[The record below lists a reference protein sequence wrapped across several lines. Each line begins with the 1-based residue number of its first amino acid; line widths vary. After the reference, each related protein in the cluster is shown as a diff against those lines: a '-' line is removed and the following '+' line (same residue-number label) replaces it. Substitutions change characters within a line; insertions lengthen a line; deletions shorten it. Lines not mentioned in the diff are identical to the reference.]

1 MLRYLRA
8 RGIAWSLP
16 VSIGLL
22 LFAAYFGHWLEAQP
36 NFDRLAR
43 VPAVVLGGLT
53 GAVIVAPGWHRVDDE
68 VEGSVPRPRLE
79 VELLVTLALVAIG
92 AFVATLAMPLL
103 ALERGGLEMARDLIG
118 LSGLGL
124 IGAAIA
130 GSRLA
135 WVLPFCW
142 AVGSYFSVTRVYREH
157 PEAAVPG
164 WLMFPATYTVTWVV
178 ALTLLA
184 VGLIA
189 FGWGGFVPRPR
200 MHPRR

>member
-68 VEGSVPRPRLE
+68 CPDP
-79 VELLVTLALVAIG
+79 
-92 AFVATLAMPLL
+92 
-103 ALERGGLEMARDLIG
+103 
-118 LSGLGL
+118 
-124 IGAAIA
+124 
-130 GSRLA
+130 A
-135 WVLPFCW
+135 WR
-142 AVGSYFSVTRVYREH
+142 SSSS
-157 PEAAVPG
+157 
-164 WLMFPATYTVTWVV
+164 
-178 ALTLLA
+178 
-184 VGLIA
+184 
-189 FGWGGFVPRPR
+189 
-200 MHPRR
+200 